1 MERAR
6 RHADKRGRNAR
17 GLLVLALL
25 LVACL
30 SPAKAAGTGTSQR
43 EEGKARVFTDGH
55 LRPGHMETI
64 RVTGFAGRGSTEV
77 DFFPTA
83 ICGSECAAAARL
95 GARTSDGGAA
105 KFSVRMPG
113 TFVDQHG
120 KHVFFRDGERIELE
134 VLWSGAGKAFDVADA
149 TPEPIIERTH
159 GTHG

>member
-6 RHADKRGRNAR
+6 RHADKRGRDAR
-17 GLLVLALL
+17 RLLVIALL
-25 LVACL
+25 LTACL
-30 SPAKAAGTGTSQR
+30 SPANAAGTGTSQS
-43 EEGKARVFTDGH
+43 EEGRARVFTDGH

-77 DFFPTA
+77 AFFPTA
-83 ICGSECAAAARL
+83 ICGNECAAATRP
-95 GARTSDGGAA
+95 GATTNDQGAA
-105 KFSVRMPG
+105 KFTVRMPG
-113 TFVDQHG
+113 TFVDQDG

-159 GTHG
+159 ETHG